1 MSVQIGPCP
10 CLWTRV
16 PGTFCEGMRA
26 AVINSTPS
34 RRKVKSPVLR
44 GPRERLNQ
52 LLVRIRQ
59 LEGDPHPIALGMALG
74 IFVSFAPII
83 PLQTIAAVFLAYVVR
98 GNKTAAALG
107 SLFSNPLTIPVV
119 YFANYKLGS
128 LLIGRPPAL
137 ESLAFDS
144 IPELIALGMEV
155 AWAMVLGGVAIG
167 AVVSVVVYFVT
178 FRIFYT
184 FRRRSASDCEPGP

>member
-1 MSVQIGPCP
+1 MNRQIGPYP
-10 CLWTRV
+10 CLRIRV
-16 PGTFCEGMRA
+16 PGSFCEGMRA
-26 AVINSTPS
+26 AAMKSTPS
-34 RRKVKSPVLR
+34 RRTVKSPVLR

-52 LLVRIRQ
+52 LLVRLRQ
-59 LEGDPHPIALGMALG
+59 LEGDPHPIALGVASG

-83 PLQTIAAVFLAYVVR
+83 PLQTIVAIFLAYVVR

-128 LLIGRPPAL
+128 LLIGRQPAL

-155 AWAMVLGGVAIG
+155 AWAMVAGGVVIG
-167 AVVSVVVYFVT
+167 AVVGVVVYCVT

-184 FRRRSASDCEPGP
+184 FRRRSAADCDSVP